1 MTAARRAVRLV
12 AAWALLAVLLGLAGC
27 GASLRSR
34 AAPELV
40 LEPGAFRTEVN
51 HWPDTC
57 GSSGFAVLEVHDPW
71 EPLNRN
77 IYSFNAGFD
86 TYVFLPATQAYETVV
101 PSPARTG
108 VHNVIRNLNEVG
120 ILVNCA
126 LQGKMEKS
134 AITTARFLVNST
146 FGVGGLMDVASNNP
160 NLKRQNEDFGQ
171 TLGVWGFGNGP
182 YFVMP
187 FFGPSNLR
195 DTVGFG
201 GDFLLLWWE
210 MKVVYKNLGIDDD
223 WTWTTAE
230 LVIRS
235 LDLRSNTS
243 FRYHET
249 GSPFEYELV
258 RFVYTKKRELDI
270 RK

>member
-1 MTAARRAVRLV
+1 MTARRLPILT
-12 AAWALLAVLLGLAGC
+12 ALWAVLLLALAGC
-27 GASLRSR
+27 GPSVLRQVDP
-34 AAPELV
+34 ALTLAPS
-40 LEPGAFRTEVN
+40 GFRTEAN

-57 GSSGFAVLEVHDPW
+57 GSSGFAVMDVYDPW

-77 IYSFNAGFD
+77 IYSFNAAFD
-86 TYVFLPATQAYETVV
+86 DYFMLPATDVYTTVV

-108 VHNVIRNLNEVG
+108 VKNVIRNLNEVG
-120 ILVNCA
+120 VLTNCL
-126 LQGKMEKS
+126 LQGKMRKS
-134 AITTARFLVNST
+134 AITTGRFLINST
-146 FGVGGLMDVASNNP
+146 FGLGGLFDLASNNP
-160 NLKRQNEDFGQ
+160 KLRRQEEDFGQ
-171 TLGVWGFGNGP
+171 TLGVWGVGNGP

-201 GDFLLLWWE
+201 GDFMLLWWE
-210 MKVVYKNLGIDDD
+210 MKTVYKTLGINDNWN
-223 WTWTTAE
+223 WTLGE
-230 LVIRS
+230 LAIRA
-235 LDLRSNTS
+235 LNMRANIP
-243 FRYHET
+243 FRYHKT

>member
-1 MTAARRAVRLV
+1 MTTARRAIRRL
-12 AAWALLAVLLGLAGC
+12 APWALLAVLLGLAGC
-27 GASLRSR
+27 GASLQTRV
-34 AAPELV
+34 APDLG
-40 LEPGAFRTEVN
+40 LEPGDFRTEVN

-57 GSSGFAVLEVHDPW
+57 GSSGFAVLDVYDPW

-77 IYSFNAGFD
+77 IYEFNAGFD
-86 TYVFLPATQAYETVV
+86 TYVFLPATRAYETVL
-101 PSPARTG
+101 PSPVRSG
-108 VHNVIRNLNEVG
+108 VTNVIRNLNEFGV
-120 ILVNCA
+120 LVNCV

-134 AITTARFLVNST
+134 AITTSRFLINTT
-146 FGVGGLMDVASNNP
+146 FGLGGLMDVASNNP
-160 NLKRQNEDFGQ
+160 DLQRQSEDFGQ
-171 TLGVWGFGNGP
+171 TLGFWGVGNGP

-187 FFGPSNLR
+187 FLGPSNLR

-210 MKVVYKNLGIDDD
+210 MKTLYANLGVDDD

-230 LVIRS
+230 LVIRA
-235 LDLRSNTS
+235 LNLRANTP

>member
-1 MTAARRAVRLV
+1 MIAGSRTLRLAAS
-12 AAWALLAVLLGLAGC
+12 WALLAVLLGLAGC
-27 GASLRSR
+27 GPSLKSR
-34 AAPELV
+34 VAPELV

-57 GSSGFAVLEVHDPW
+57 GSSGFAVLDVYDPW

-86 TYVFLPATQAYETVV
+86 TYVFLPATQVYETVL

-108 VHNVIRNLNEVG
+108 VKNVVNNLNEVG
-120 ILVNCA
+120 NFVNA
-126 LQGKMEKS
+126 TLQGKLEKS
-134 AITTARFLVNST
+134 AVATSRFLINST
-146 FGVGGLMDVASNNP
+146 FGVAGLWDVASNNP
-160 NLKRQNEDFGQ
+160 HLKPRPEDFGQ

-187 FFGPSNLR
+187 FLGPSNLR

-201 GDFLLLWWE
+201 GDFMLLWWE
-210 MKVVYKNLGIDDD
+210 MKVIYKNLGVNDNWN
-223 WTWTTAE
+223 WTVGE

-235 LDLRSNTS
+235 LNLRSNTP